1 MNITPAAK
9 KTLLAA
15 AAKLATSPPGTAEAV
30 PAVEKPANKNRKKR
44 KAEDTAREVR
54 QLFFPTVQDKDL
66 WLLNGE
72 RGGFAQVPRTVSLFS
87 EVIIKQAVKL
97 KTGVTSAAGSTY
109 NVLWLHTQGQGIS
122 KIENEADAALEAGYG
137 GERGVTTFRKHM
149 RVLKDLGFVDFVEE
163 SRGRVKWVLM
173 LSPYVV
179 LKKLYADGLVDKKH
193 YAAVLERVAAI
204 GSSDELKEDDHVA
217 E

>member
-54 QLFFPTVQDKDL
+54 QLFFPTVQDKNL

-149 RVLKDLGFVDFVEE
+149 RVLKDLGFAHRPSHRRLPSP
-163 SRGRVKWVLM
+163 SRSAPR
-173 LSPYVV
+173 
-179 LKKLYADGLVDKKH
+179 
-193 YAAVLERVAAI
+193 
-204 GSSDELKEDDHVA
+204 SSSRS
-217 E
+217 